1 MTGEGTAVI
10 KEPVSATRMTKKIGI
25 GVTPFFFLDPSS
37 QATRMTG
44 EGGAN
49 PESGVIKPMIVFVNT
64 DLPLPEPP
72 SMTNDSPFNISKLRS
87 FSTVLSSKD
96 KFKFDIDIMGLR
108 MYQSN
113 HVVC

>member
-1 MTGEGTAVI
+1 MLKTKRLNATNGAAAI
-10 KEPVSATRMTKKIGI
+10 KNSAIS
-25 GVTPFFFLDPSS
+25 D
-37 QATRMTG
+37 
-44 EGGAN
+44 
-49 PESGVIKPMIVFVNT
+49 PESGASKPIIVFVNT

-72 SMTNDSPFNISKLRS
+72 SMTNDSPFNISKFRS

-96 KFKFDIDIMGLR
+96 KLKFNIDIMGLR